1 MDNSEVKKLLEEQLA
16 RGEPFKNWHGIT
28 PENIR
33 SCLVEPFPVR
43 TDPDDLE
50 TQPRA
55 MWVVLQEHRNPTDGY
70 VVVYDRSPR
79 SGWLRN
85 M

>member
-1 MDNSEVKKLLEEQLA
+1 MA
-16 RGEPFKNWHGIT
+16 GHP
-28 PENIR
+28 

-70 VVVYDRSPR
+70 VVVYDPLSTKWMVAEHVKGDDYVALIAG
-79 SGWLRN
+79 SSLAQALAGI
-85 M
+85 